1 MKGRR
6 KAKTYKWR
14 MRDQF
19 IREARAILASKPDA
33 GQRFLRI
40 TAQTELEEPVGLL
53 AGSRKAP
60 EGISTKKH

>member
-6 KAKTYKWR
+6 KAKTDKWR

-19 IREARAILASKPDA
+19 IREARAVLTSKPDA

-40 TAQTELEEPVGLL
+40 AAQTELEEPVGLL
-53 AGSRKAP
+53 AGNRKAA
-60 EGISTKKH
+60 EGISTKTH

>member
-6 KAKTYKWR
+6 KAKTDKWR

-19 IREARAILASKPDA
+19 IREARTILASKTDA

-40 TAQTELEEPVGLL
+40 AAQTEIEEPVGLL

-60 EGISTKKH
+60 EGIPTKKH